1 MAIELKL
8 ASYCQNC
15 RNITPVAVKMPD
27 NLGVF
32 IECEDKNRCAFLARF
47 ISKQMR
53 STERQDSNEHGKLP
67 PDPLVYP
74 EFYSL

>member
-1 MAIELKL
+1 MAIELSL
-8 ASYCQNC
+8 APYCQNC

-27 NLGVF
+27 NPGVA

-47 ISKQMR
+47 IGKQM
-53 STERQDSNEHGKLP
+53 QNEHSKLP
-67 PDPLVYP
+67 PDPLVHP

>member
-8 ASYCQNC
+8 ADYCQNC

-27 NLGVF
+27 NPGVA

-47 ISKQMR
+47 IEKQIKH
-53 STERQDSNEHGKLP
+53 NELP
-67 PDPLVYP
+67 PDPLQKMYP